1 MNVSL
6 ANIWHEMSAQVL
18 GHKQTPTNC
27 LDCMVSDRQT
37 KKVKRKKN
45 LKKNSLSNCLMKKK

>member
-45 LKKNSLSNCLMKKK
+45 LKKKLIE